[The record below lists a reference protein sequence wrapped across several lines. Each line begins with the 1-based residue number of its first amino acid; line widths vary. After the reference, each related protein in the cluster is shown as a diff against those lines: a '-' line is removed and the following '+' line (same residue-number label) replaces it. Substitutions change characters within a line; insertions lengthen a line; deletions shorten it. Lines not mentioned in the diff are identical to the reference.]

1 MLEFQKKTPG
11 NLIFCKALSVY
22 YPTDEDWASKNAK
35 SFIAECK
42 PTLDAIIGFILENYT
57 DPISSFSVDDIN
69 STLTSKCSDRRR
81 KMLAQLKAA
90 AEESNRKNIFLFS
103 VLFYFFLNK
112 QKLLMIPPITKQT
125 NIAQRKKV

>member
-1 MLEFQKKTPG
+1 MLELQKKTPG

-22 YPTDEDWASKNAK
+22 YPTDEDWASRNSK

-42 PTLDAIIGFILENYT
+42 STLDLIIGFILENYT

-112 QKLLMIPPITKQT
+112 QKLLMIPPIKKQT